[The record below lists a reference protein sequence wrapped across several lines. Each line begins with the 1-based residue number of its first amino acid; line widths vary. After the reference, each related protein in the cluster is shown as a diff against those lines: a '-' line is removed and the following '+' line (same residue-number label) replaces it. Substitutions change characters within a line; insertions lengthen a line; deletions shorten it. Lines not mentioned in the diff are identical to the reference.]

1 VVFDR
6 EDRLQDRY
14 LRRRSR
20 RRLEPP
26 RHFVPGSGEFARA
39 ISLGLGW
46 GMVADLQSADGDFVD
61 LDPEGQ
67 IDVALYWQ
75 QWRLRTRALDRV
87 TEAVTRVAGEWL
99 R

>member
-1 VVFDR
+1 MIAG
-6 EDRLQDRY
+6 
-14 LRRRSR
+14 

-26 RHFVPGSGEFARA
+26 RHYVPGSGEFVRA

-46 GMVADLQSADGDFVD
+46 GMVSDLQTADGNFVD

-75 QWRLRTRALDRV
+75 QWRLRTTALDRV
-87 TEAVTRVAGEWL
+87 TVAVRHAAADRL
-99 R
+99 Q